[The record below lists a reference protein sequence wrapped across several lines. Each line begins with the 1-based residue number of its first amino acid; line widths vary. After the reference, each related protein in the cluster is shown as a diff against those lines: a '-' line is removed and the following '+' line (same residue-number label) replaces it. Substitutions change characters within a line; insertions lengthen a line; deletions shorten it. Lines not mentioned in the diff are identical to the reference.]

1 MAHERKCTICGK
13 EYRYCPRCDEFK
25 DMPTWML
32 EFDSE
37 NCRKIYY
44 DVVNPFAFKHISKDE
59 AVERLKDCDISGK
72 DSFKP
77 EIKSVL
83 DQLVIVPVVDDK
95 GKEETKDKKDE
106 KVNRKKPFYKPIKED

>member
-25 DMPTWML
+25 SMPTWML

-44 DVVNPFAFKHISKDE
+44 DIVNPYAFKHITKAE
-59 AVERLKDCDISGK
+59 AAERLKTCDLSYK
-72 DSFKP
+72 ESFKADVKA
-77 EIKSVL
+77 IL
-83 DQLVIVPVVDDK
+83 DQIDMKKDVDKEKDKDKEKVVD
-95 GKEETKDKKDE
+95 KK
-106 KVNRKKPFYKPIKED
+106 RPFFKNTKED

>member
-25 DMPTWML
+25 SMPTWML

-44 DVVNPFAFKHISKDE
+44 DIVNPFAFKHITKEE
-59 AVERLKDCDISGK
+59 AAGRLKTCDLSSK
-72 DSFKP
+72 DSFSA
-77 EIKSVL
+77 EIKSVI
-83 DQLVIVPVVDDK
+83 DQLISAPVQAVEAKDDK
-95 GKEETKDKKDE
+95 EKKEPSK
-106 KVNRKKPFYKPIKED
+106 KKPFYKPSKED